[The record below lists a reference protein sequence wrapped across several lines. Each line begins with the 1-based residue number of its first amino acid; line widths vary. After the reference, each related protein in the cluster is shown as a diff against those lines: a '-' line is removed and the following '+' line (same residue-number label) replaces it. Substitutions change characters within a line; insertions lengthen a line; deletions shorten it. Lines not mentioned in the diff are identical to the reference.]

1 MFVKFGSSPLRQI
14 AGKSYRRVGCFIDRP
29 DRAIPYSGKTFGG
42 TAAEKINRCA
52 ALATCRGFDTFA
64 VQYGGQCFTGPNAR
78 NTYRNMELEVAV
90 IAGSEGLG
98 ETTSISLVCD
108 KIKYIII
115 SVDNYSNTNNLYSDQ
130 NNSVL
135 GDNNME
141 PRMKRA

>member
-1 MFVKFGSSPLRQI
+1 MGKRLEEQQQRRSIDVPLWPRAEGSILL
-14 AGKSYRRVGCFIDRP
+14 
-29 DRAIPYSGKTFGG
+29 PYSTADSVSRDLTQG
-42 TAAEKINRCA
+42 TPTE
-52 ALATCRGFDTFA
+52 
-64 VQYGGQCFTGPNAR
+64 
-78 NTYRNMELEVAV
+78 NMELEVAV